1 MPEHSSRQDAIVE
14 QLGTQSAQLAC
25 MDTLPSGTLP
35 TDAAR
40 LAELAHAAAHHAT
53 QLLSA
58 EIALVKDELRSD
70 LQNAKM
76 RAIGLA
82 VGALLLEAAIVL
94 LAGGV
99 ILLLGVTA
107 VVVFSTGIV
116 LAALSLII
124 SVYGFRVCHVHT
136 VVNTRER
143 LHSHVQGVM
152 RSTNE

>member
-1 MPEHSSRQDAIVE
+1 MHSALVI
-14 QLGTQSAQLAC
+14 C

-35 TDAAR
+35 ADAAR
-40 LAELAHAAAHHAT
+40 LVELAHAAAHHAT
-53 QLLSA
+53 ELLSA

-70 LQNAKM
+70 LQNAKR
-76 RAIGLA
+76 RALGLA
-82 VGALLLEAAIVL
+82 VGALLLEAAIIL

-116 LAALSLII
+116 LAALSLMI
-124 SVYGFRVCHVHT
+124 SFYGFRLCHVHT
-136 VVNTRER
+136 VANTRER
-143 LHSHVQGVM
+143 LYSDVQGVM